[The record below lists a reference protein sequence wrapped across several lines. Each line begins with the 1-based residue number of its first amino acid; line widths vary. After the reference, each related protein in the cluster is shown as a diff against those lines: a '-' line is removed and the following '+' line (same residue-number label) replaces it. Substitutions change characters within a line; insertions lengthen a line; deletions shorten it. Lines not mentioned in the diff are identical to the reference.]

1 MAAPASRTRQANF
14 SRSRICPSVD
24 WSSVLTLAY
33 PTTAM
38 VRSMLKV
45 WQAGLQPRSR
55 PFPNYRWSDGIFK
68 PCACLQPSGCE
79 LAQGLKI
86 PLPGGS
92 LVLDSPDRRTL
103 PKNGGHWPVL
113 RPGSSDLAA
122 LNRVSKPRIVGF
134 RARIGGFPTR
144 DEPLPPVA
152 GTASRSS
159 VPGKPAVHHRSRPER
174 FRQSPTSADFPPHL
188 AHPPGA
194 GDGRLERCD
203 CCCLRTFRNS
213 GPLHADQVPVTMPSR
228 VMPSPW
234 LILDRC
240 PARWSNVPKVALGSR
255 AGALQGW
262 PG

>member
-103 PKNGGHWPVL
+103 PKNGGHWPFL

-134 RARIGGFPTR
+134 RARIGGFSTR
-144 DEPLPPVA
+144 DEPLPPAQPVA
-152 GTASRSS
+152 VPSPANLPSTIEAVPSAFGRVRQALISR
-159 VPGKPAVHHRSRPER
+159 R
-174 FRQSPTSADFPPHL
+174 T
-188 AHPPGA
+188 
-194 GDGRLERCD
+194 
-203 CCCLRTFRNS
+203 LRTLRAQAM
-213 GPLHADQVPVTMPSR
+213 ADWNAAT
-228 VMPSPW
+228 
-234 LILDRC
+234 
-240 PARWSNVPKVALGSR
+240 AA
-255 AGALQGW
+255 A
-262 PG
+262 